1 MKSLKQLY
9 KIGVGPSSS
18 HTMGPVNAV
27 ERFLSENDG
36 HERYVVTLYGSL
48 ALTGKGHGTDVAV
61 IKAFGSRSVTI
72 VFDVETKCAH
82 PNTMDLA
89 GYDDGVEVCKMQVFS
104 IGGGDI
110 LVAGETFVESE
121 NIYPHRT
128 FEQIKDYC
136 KHNSL
141 RYWQYALRFE
151 GDGVTDYIRNAWRI
165 MNKCIDDGL
174 EREGTLPGG
183 LNVERRAKK
192 LTQGCG
198 NAESAQ
204 TRQDRIV
211 SSYAF
216 AVGEQNASG
225 GVVVTAPTCGA
236 SGVLPAVFGYAS
248 RQLNFS
254 DEQIHRGLLTAGII
268 GNVVKTNASISG
280 AECGCQAEIGTA
292 CSMAAAGLAELYG
305 MTLDEIEYSAEVA
318 LEHHLGLTCDPVCG
332 LVQIPCIE
340 RNAVAAMR
348 AINAVSLATFL
359 ADSRKVSFDAV
370 VKAMYETGRD
380 IPENYRET
388 SIGGL
393 AKLVG
398 GSNTIDK
405 K

>member
-18 HTMGPVNAV
+18 HTMAPVKAV
-27 ERFLSENDG
+27 ERFLSEHDG
-36 HERYVVTLYGSL
+36 CDSYVVTLYGSL

-72 VFDVETKCAH
+72 VFDTETKCAH

-136 KHNSL
+136 KHNRL

-151 GDGVTDYIRNAWRI
+151 GDGITDYIQNVWRI
-165 MNKCIDDGL
+165 MNQCIDDGL

-183 LNVERRAKK
+183 LNVVRRAKK
-192 LTQGCG
+192 LTQCG
-198 NAESAQ
+198 SAESAQ

-225 GVVVTAPTCGA
+225 GMVVTAPTCGA
-236 SGVLPAVFGYAS
+236 SGVLPAVFGYAA

-254 DEQIHRGLLTAGII
+254 DEQIYRGLLTAGII

>member
-18 HTMGPVNAV
+18 HTMAPVKAV
-27 ERFLSENDG
+27 ERFLSEHDG
-36 HERYVVTLYGSL
+36 CDSYVVTLYGSL

-72 VFDVETKCAH
+72 VFDTETKCAH

-151 GDGVTDYIRNAWRI
+151 GDGITDYIQNVWRI
-165 MNKCIDDGL
+165 MNQCIDDGL

-183 LNVERRAKK
+183 LNVVRRAKK
-192 LTQGCG
+192 LTQCG
-198 NAESAQ
+198 SAESAQ
-204 TRQDRIV
+204 TRQHRIV

-225 GVVVTAPTCGA
+225 GMVVTAPTCGA
-236 SGVLPAVFGYAS
+236 SGVLPAVFGYAA

-254 DEQIHRGLLTAGII
+254 DEQIYRGLLTAGII

>member
-1 MKSLKQLY
+1 MKSLQQLY

-18 HTMGPVNAV
+18 HTMAPVKAV
-27 ERFLSENDG
+27 ERFLSEHDG
-36 HERYVVTLYGSL
+36 CDSYVVTLYGSL
-48 ALTGKGHGTDVAV
+48 ALTGKGHGTDTAV
-61 IKAFGSRSVTI
+61 TKAFGNRSVKI
-72 VFDVETKCAH
+72 VFDYDTKCAH
-82 PNTMDLA
+82 PNTMTLS
-89 GYDDGVEVCKMQVFS
+89 GYVDGAEESSMQVLS
-104 IGGGDI
+104 VGGGDI
-110 LVAGETFVESE
+110 RVVGEQYVESRDVYPQE
-121 NIYPHRT
+121 N
-128 FEQIKDYC
+128 FQQIKDYC
-136 KHNSL
+136 KQNNI

-151 GDGVTDYIRNAWRI
+151 GDGITDYMRTVWRT
-165 MNKCIDDGL
+165 MNECIDQGLTQDGV
-174 EREGTLPGG
+174 LPGG
-183 LNVERRAKK
+183 LDVARRAKK
-192 LTQGCG
+192 LAECCG
-198 NAESAQ
+198 KAERAQ
-204 TRQDRIV
+204 TREDRIV

-216 AVGEQNASG
+216 AVGEQNACG
-225 GVVVTAPTCGA
+225 GTVVTAPTCGA
-236 SGVLPAVFGYAS
+236 SGVLPAVFRYAAN
-248 RQLNFS
+248 QLGFS
-254 DEQIHRGLLTAGII
+254 DEDIIRGLLTAGIV

-292 CSMAAAGLAELYG
+292 CAMAAAGLAELYG

-348 AINAVSLATFL
+348 AINAVSLASFL

>member
-18 HTMGPVNAV
+18 HTMAPVKAV
-27 ERFLSENDG
+27 ERFLSEHDG
-36 HERYVVTLYGSL
+36 CDSYVVTLYGSL

-72 VFDVETKCAH
+72 VFDTETKCAH

-151 GDGVTDYIRNAWRI
+151 GDGITDYIQNVWRI
-165 MNKCIDDGL
+165 MNQCIDDGL

-183 LNVERRAKK
+183 LNVVRRAQK
-192 LTQGCG
+192 LTQCG
-198 NAESAQ
+198 SAESAQ

-225 GVVVTAPTCGA
+225 GMVVTAPTCGA
-236 SGVLPAVFGYAS
+236 SGVLPAVFGYAA

-254 DEQIHRGLLTAGII
+254 DEQIYRGLLTAGII